1 LFKIA
6 SNPRVISVHGSK
18 KGARNIEQS
27 FAPGH
32 RHINCLQD
40 EKVESCISI
49 AKNENE
55 GSSASQPIELECE
68 TKQVP
73 LDPRVPDKIVMIS
86 QDVTSNEETELLLF
100 LDKNND
106 VFVWRTSDLTGV
118 SRLQTTQDCSTR
130 GCSLLGMSLLLR
142 AKATSSNPASW
153 DFEFVTPTHIAKEAL
168 PCFVGS

>member
-1 LFKIA
+1 LFEIA

-27 FAPGH
+27 FALDQ

-40 EKVESCISI
+40 EKVERCISI

-55 GSSASQPIELECE
+55 GSSASRPIESECK

-73 LDPRVPDKIVMIS
+73 LDPRVSDKTAMIS
-86 QDVTSNEETELLLF
+86 QDLTSNEETELLSF

-130 GCSLLGMSLLLR
+130 GCSLLGMSLRLR
-142 AKATSSNPASW
+142 AKATSSNTASW
-153 DFEFVTPTHIAKEAL
+153 DSEFVTSTHIVKEASL
-168 PCFVGS
+168 CCAGS